1 MARIRVARKA
11 VVRSVRR
18 RTITVRR
25 SVRVVRRRR

>member
-1 MARIRVARKA
+1 MARIRVARRA

-18 RTITVRR
+18 RTVTVRR